1 MRVVIRNLLR
11 TGMAALRLGGS
22 VETRPLG
29 SRGPV
34 CAWHRTC
41 LRLSYYCRGQWP
53 NGSVTSEEGTT
64 PLQAGLKYERSV
76 MSILD
81 LIKATVV
88 CGAISF
94 LIYSYPVLG
103 QIVLI
108 GFLSLLWLV
117 YAHKTIANLR
127 RR

>member
-1 MRVVIRNLLR
+1 
-11 TGMAALRLGGS
+11 
-22 VETRPLG
+22 
-29 SRGPV
+29 
-34 CAWHRTC
+34 
-41 LRLSYYCRGQWP
+41 
-53 NGSVTSEEGTT
+53 
-64 PLQAGLKYERSV
+64 

-88 CGAISF
+88 CGAMAF

-108 GFLSLLWLV
+108 GLLSVLWLS
-117 YAHKTIANLR
+117 YAHKTIASLR